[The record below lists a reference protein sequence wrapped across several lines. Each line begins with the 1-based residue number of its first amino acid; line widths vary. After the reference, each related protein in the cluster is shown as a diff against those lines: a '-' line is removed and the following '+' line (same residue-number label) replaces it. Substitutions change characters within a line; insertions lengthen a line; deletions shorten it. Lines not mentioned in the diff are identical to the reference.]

1 MSETRMN
8 TREVAEYSMS
18 PINKVYAIVK
28 SRLIPATR
36 ITGKRLFPRNLID
49 EYARSVFSESRQRNR
64 NTVLGQNAFFEKSV
78 QILMAVFHDPA
89 FRLRVGGMSGYD
101 FSDSGQIICFSTRN
115 PG

>member
-36 ITGKRLFPRNLID
+36 INGKRLFPRNLID
-49 EYARSVFSESRQRNR
+49 EHARSGFVEPRQRNR
-64 NTVLGQNAFFEKSV
+64 NTVLDQNTFLKSRCRP
-78 QILMAVFHDPA
+78 LWRFSMT
-89 FRLRVGGMSGYD
+89 RLSVRGSWE
-101 FSDSGQIICFSTRN
+101 
-115 PG
+115 